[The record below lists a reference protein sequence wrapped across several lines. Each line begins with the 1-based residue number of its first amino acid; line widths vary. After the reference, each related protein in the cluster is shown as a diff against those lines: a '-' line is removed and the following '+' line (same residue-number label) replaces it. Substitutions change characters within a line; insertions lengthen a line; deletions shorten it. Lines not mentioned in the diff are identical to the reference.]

1 MQREDKE
8 ERREPQAFAIVLQCF
23 GKAVSP
29 PLPPPTTTI
38 RLQRQPWSTVC
49 EHCIEHGK
57 APLTLTEQSMLETKS
72 GQTGENEEGEGEGKT
87 RRGVEGREGAAKV

>member
-1 MQREDKE
+1 VLKQGEGESRREGGREEEKGEQERKEEREREGGERVQREDKE

-38 RLQRQPWSTVC
+38 HLQRQP
-49 EHCIEHGK
+49 
-57 APLTLTEQSMLETKS
+57 
-72 GQTGENEEGEGEGKT
+72 
-87 RRGVEGREGAAKV
+87 